1 MDSSPC
7 GQLYRILLELLVSF
21 RLTYRTSLYDQR
33 FVSYGVFSFYLFTRH
48 GQDSILQP
56 RHPRSESEPRSQ
68 GGSYGSMPFT
78 RLVIMEITLICS
90 LVVWRL
96 SWQPGE
102 VMDLTF
108 SLDEVKGLTLK

>member
-1 MDSSPC
+1 MYRSSQY
-7 GQLYRILLELLVSF
+7 GNYFSSYR
-21 RLTYRTSLYDQR
+21 R
-33 FVSYGVFSFYLFTRH
+33 FTFSFFTRH
-48 GQDSILQP
+48 GRDSILQP

-78 RLVIMEITLICS
+78 RLVIIEITLICS